1 VKSEASIQASVKGL
15 VVPTEAKAFA
25 AQVEEHLFRHIMP
38 FWCGPAVDR
47 EGWGWMGWLSN
58 DLKTDRSQ
66 PRGLIVNSRILWA
79 FSAVHRIRPE
89 KQFREMA
96 ERAYEVVFNRF
107 WDGQCG
113 GAFWRL
119 DDAGL
124 VTDDSKKIY
133 GQAFYIYALAE
144 YHQAFGTRAALERA
158 IELFELVEQ
167 HAHDGIDGGYWEV
180 RRRDW
185 SEAVG
190 ARLSDRDMVE
200 KKSMNNHLHLLEAY
214 TNLYRVWK
222 TDRLKERLVE
232 LAELFEKR
240 ILDQRT
246 KHLNHFFDEKWNV
259 KSDTYTFGHDIE
271 ASWLLCEAASVLH
284 DKAMVERLEELAVS
298 MAEVVLRE
306 GIDSDGALFYEGKAG
321 NVLDSG
327 KECWPQAEAMV
338 GFLNAFEISGDERF
352 FTAARRV
359 WDFVEERLADKV
371 YGEWFWRIAPN
382 GRPDPSLPKVSEW
395 KGPYHGSRAC
405 LETLNRLHGT
415 TLGP

>member
-1 VKSEASIQASVKGL
+1 VKSEVSIQSKGTL
-15 VVPTEAKAFA
+15 TLPTDAKAFA
-25 AQVEEHLFRHIMP
+25 ARVEKHLFGHILP

-58 DLKTDRSQ
+58 DLKADRSQ
-66 PRGLIVNSRILWA
+66 PRGLIVNCRILWA

-89 KQFREMA
+89 KQFRQMA

-119 DDAGL
+119 DDTGL
-124 VTDDSKKIY
+124 VIDDSKKIY

-144 YHQAFGTRAALERA
+144 FHQAFGTRPALQRA
-158 IELFELVEQ
+158 KELFELIEQ
-167 HAHDGIDGGYWEV
+167 HAHDDVDGGYWEV

-185 SEAVG
+185 SEAAG
-190 ARLSDRDMVE
+190 ARLSDRDMAE

-222 TDRLKERLVE
+222 RNRLKERLVE
-232 LAELFEKR
+232 LTELFEKQ
-240 ILDQRT
+240 ILDQQT

-271 ASWLLCEAASVLH
+271 ASWLLYEAASVLK
-284 DKAMVERLEELAVS
+284 DKAMVERLEELAMS

-306 GIDSDGALFYEGKAG
+306 GIDSDGSLFYEGKAR

-327 KECWPQAEAMV
+327 KECWPQAEALV

-352 FTAARRV
+352 FMAARRV
-359 WDFVEERLADKV
+359 WNFIEERLADKV
-371 YGEWFWRIAPN
+371 HGEWFWRIAPN
-382 GRPDPSLPKVSEW
+382 GRPDPTLPKVSEW

-405 LETLNRLHGT
+405 LEAMHRLGLHGSAKD
-415 TLGP
+415 